1 MNYSFY
7 QFTVIRVS
15 SICMDSHRN
24 HYLLDFLRRPKGP
37 CPELSAQRQI
47 SHLIMHHV
55 LAAMLGKWQTKPICT
70 EHTISS
76 VQQTFN
82 LHSRSNKKNQFKTR
96 RQFHYL
102 HNGKL
107 LFFKLVF
114 FFTCKQWRKVE
125 SDNKTEERCQS
136 THSGIAIMRMCYTM
150 T

>member
-76 VQQTFN
+76 VRQTFN
-82 LHSRSNKKNQFKTR
+82 LHSRSNKKHRDNFII
-96 RQFHYL
+96 FIMANYCFL
-102 HNGKL
+102 SC
-107 LFFKLVF
+107 F
-114 FFTCKQWRKVE
+114 FFSHVSNEEKFKVTIKQKKDVDLLIQALLLWKCVIPWL
-125 SDNKTEERCQS
+125 K
-136 THSGIAIMRMCYTM
+136 
-150 T
+150 